1 MANIH
6 IGKTIEY
13 LRKLRKLT
21 QQQLAEGIC
30 TREYIRRL
38 ERGDNQPTLY
48 ILDLLSQRLQ
58 EDIYNYH
65 LLIEKHNNIETHIK
79 VQEIN
84 GILESENYKL
94 LEKTITDYEELES
107 FKDGESLQVIYY
119 SKALCSYYL
128 RESYDEA
135 MSYCIMGLKVY
146 KNDFDVKNWKSFL
159 YSKIELKLINSIAS
173 CQCYKNNTDIG
184 IKMFYELFDYLNKYV
199 SGTLYSIR
207 ALGNFHVTLYTQV
220 AYNLSIHLVEQEK
233 FNEALELINQAIT
246 ISLRTKFVG
255 MYPYLLEKKFQ
266 LLYMLED
273 YENSKIYY
281 EKALVY
287 YEDLCPEDSLK
298 NLIPETKEEY
308 SEIFNID

>member
-65 LLIEKHNNIETHIK
+65 ILVEKHNNIETHIK

-84 GILESENYKL
+84 DILGAENHEL
-94 LEKTITDYEELES
+94 LEKTVHMYENLES
-107 FKDGESLQVIYY
+107 FKKGEALQIVYY
-119 SKALCSYYL
+119 SKAICDYYL
-128 RESYDEA
+128 RKKYDEA
-135 MSYCIMGLKVY
+135 MNYCIMGLKVY
-146 KNDFDVKNWKSFL
+146 KNDFDIKNWRGFL
-159 YSKIELKLINSIAS
+159 YSKIELKLINCIAS
-173 CQCYKNNTDIG
+173 CQCCKNNTDIG

-207 ALGNFHVTLYTQV
+207 AVGNFHVILYTQV
-220 AYNLSIHLVEQEK
+220 AYNLCNHLLK
-233 FNEALELINQAIT
+233 PGKYKDALELINQAIT
-246 ISLRTKFVG
+246 ISLKTKFVG

-266 LLYMLED
+266 LLYMLKD

-287 YEDLCPEDSLK
+287 YEDLCPKNALK
-298 NLIPETKEEY
+298 DLISETKKEY
-308 SEIFNID
+308 PKIF